1 MTVFA
6 EKDGVLLVDV
16 GGYEF
21 VAVED
26 FIEKVLGPL
35 GAITSLLLLSHQC
48 VFMRRAN

>member
-26 FIEKVLGPL
+26 YIEKVLG
-35 GAITSLLLLSHQC
+35 ANTSLLLLSHQC